1 MSWFDILKDM
11 REDLEQAT
19 RTVDTSNPAAIR
31 DERLADEQ
39 AYAQANTPPPA
50 MTVGSQVPGTMRR
63 AGQYIADKTAPLS
76 ANVRQTLQQGTDAA
90 VQTGRNIMHDVAT
103 GARGT
108 ASQIG
113 RGVRNIP
120 QNIVQG
126 AKNMAPTP
134 TNIASYHQ
142 SASPVKSKRGA
153 TRNVGESEEQF
164 QERVSQME
172 GRNQPILNEEGANYQ
187 QWLREKGY
195 ADTAGKAKA
204 KNIIRD
210 WTGFGGTKKPTE
222 SQRREHLAEYEA
234 HMQEQTKDP
243 NWQMSRTQEVTDPA
257 TLESIDRRIGEVED
271 KFETRLRDASA
282 EDRVDIQR
290 EKNNALAELNRKKIT
305 GTGQSTR
312 EEVEAE
318 RERLHPYEK
327 APPKEKDGKAP
338 PKEEEGLSQNVKDQ
352 LSSAEQWDAGNWMGE
367 VKDDGQTTFG
377 NIMSDGS
384 QESGAAKAAREAR
397 EKKEADNA
405 EKTKDNTVQTRLGRD
420 AKGRRLPGYGGKIPK
435 GKLSDFRLDEGQGYG
450 EFKDGGE
457 GNVAEH
463 EELVA
468 EKDKEKREAI
478 SGKQTGLG
486 DFS

>member
-90 VQTGRNIMHDVAT
+90 VQTGKNILHDAT
-103 GARGT
+103 TGVKGT

-113 RGVRNIP
+113 RGWEKVRPANLP
-120 QNIVQG
+120 QTVAQG
-126 AKNMAPTP
+126 VGNVLPTP

-204 KNIIRD
+204 KNFIRD

-243 NWQMSRTQEVTDPA
+243 NWRMSRTQEVTDPA

-305 GTGQSTR
+305 GTGLSTR

-327 APPKEKDGKAP
+327 APPKEKEGKAP

-352 LSSAEQWDAGNWMGE
+352 LSSAEQWDAGSWMGE

-384 QESGAAKAAREAR
+384 QESGAAKAAREAK
-397 EKKEADNA
+397 EKKEAENA
-405 EKTKDNTVQTRLGRD
+405 KKPKGKQTKLGRNL
-420 AKGRRLPGYGGKIPK
+420 KGHWLPGYGGSK
-435 GKLSDFRLDEGQGYG
+435 
-450 EFKDGGE
+450 
-457 GNVAEH
+457 NVAAVTNLDRTKTVRQDLADKRKKEQEH
-463 EELVA
+463 LTGE
-468 EKDKEKREAI
+468 
-478 SGKQTGLG
+478 QTTL
-486 DFS
+486 DVK

>member
-19 RTVDTSNPAAIR
+19 RVVDTSNPAAIR
-31 DERLADEQ
+31 DARIADEQ
-39 AYAQANTPPPA
+39 AYAQANTPP
-50 MTVGSQVPGTMRR
+50 TTSVGNQVPGRMQR

-76 ANVRQTLQQGTDAA
+76 ANVRQTLQQGKDAA
-90 VQTGRNIMHDVAT
+90 VQTGKNILHDVTT
-103 GARGT
+103 GVRGT
-108 ASQIG
+108 ASQID

-126 AKNMAPTP
+126 ARSMAPTP

-164 QERVSQME
+164 QERVSQMQ

-204 KNIIRD
+204 KNFIRD

-222 SQRREHLAEYEA
+222 SQRKEHLAEYEA
-234 HMQEQTKDP
+234 HMQEQTGNP
-243 NWQMSRTQEVTDPA
+243 QWRMSRTQEVTDPA
-257 TLESIDRRIGEVED
+257 TLEGIDRQIKEVEE

-282 EDRVDIQR
+282 EDRIDIQR

-305 GTGQSTR
+305 GTATATSA
-312 EEVEAE
+312 EVEAE

-327 APPKEKDGKAP
+327 APPKEK
-338 PKEEEGLSQNVKDQ
+338 EGLSQNVKDQ
-352 LSSAEQWDAGNWMGE
+352 LSSAEQWDAGSWMGE

-384 QESGAAKAAREAR
+384 QESGAAKAAREAK
-397 EKKEADNA
+397 EKKDAENA
-405 EKTKDNTVQTRLGRD
+405 KKPKDKTVQTKLGRD
-420 AKGRRLPGYGGKIPK
+420 VKGQFLPGYGGRK
-435 GKLSDFRLDEGQGYG
+435 
-450 EFKDGGE
+450 
-457 GNVAEH
+457 NVAAVNNLERTKQFR
-463 EELVA
+463 EELA
-468 EKDKEKREAI
+468 NKRKKEKEHLT
-478 SGKQTGLG
+478 GEQTTL
-486 DFS
+486 DVK

>member
-1 MSWFDILKDM
+1 MGWFDILKDM
-11 REDLEQAT
+11 REDLEQST

-31 DERLADEQ
+31 GERLADEQ

-50 MTVGSQVPGTMRR
+50 MTVGSQVPGTMQR

-76 ANVRQTLQQGTDAA
+76 ANVQQTLQQGKDAV
-90 VQTGRNIMHDVAT
+90 VQTGRNIAHDVAT

-108 ASQIG
+108 ANQIKQ
-113 RGVRNIP
+113 GVKNIP

-142 SASPVKSKRGA
+142 SASPIKSKRGA

-271 KFETRLRDASA
+271 KFEARLRDASA
-282 EDRVDIQR
+282 EDRIDIQR

-327 APPKEKDGKAP
+327 APPKEK
-338 PKEEEGLSQNVKDQ
+338 EGLSQNVKDQ

-397 EKKEADNA
+397 EKAQAKQDA
-405 EKTKDNTVQTRLGRD
+405 EFAKKPKGKQTKLGRD
-420 AKGRRLPGYGGKIPK
+420 VKGAFLPGYGG
-435 GKLSDFRLDEGQGYG
+435 GK
-450 EFKDGGE
+450 
-457 GNVAEH
+457 NVAAVHNLERTKNVR
-463 EELVA
+463 EGVA
-468 EKDKEKREAI
+468 DKRKKEQEST
-478 SGKQTGLG
+478 SGKQAGLG

>member
-31 DERLADEQ
+31 DARLADEQ
-39 AYAQANTPPPA
+39 AYAQANAPPPA

-76 ANVRQTLQQGTDAA
+76 EKVRGTLQQGKDAA
-90 VQTGRNIMHDVAT
+90 VQTGKNVLHDVTT
-103 GARGT
+103 GAKGT
-108 ASQIG
+108 VSQIG
-113 RGVRNIP
+113 RGWEKVRPANLP
-120 QNIVQG
+120 QTVAQG
-126 AKNMAPTP
+126 VGNVLPTP

-164 QERVSQME
+164 QERVSQMQ

-204 KNIIRD
+204 KNFIRD
-210 WTGFGGTKKPTE
+210 WTGFGGAKKPTE

-243 NWQMSRTQEVTDPA
+243 NWRMSRTQEVTDPA
-257 TLESIDRRIGEVED
+257 TLESIDRRIKEVED

-282 EDRVDIQR
+282 EDRIDIQR

-305 GTGQSTR
+305 GTGLSTR

-327 APPKEKDGKAP
+327 APPKKKNSVEDWDEGK
-338 PKEEEGLSQNVKDQ
+338 GS
-352 LSSAEQWDAGNWMGE
+352 WMGE
-367 VKDDGQTTFG
+367 VRSDGQTTFAMPEKTEG
-377 NIMSDGS
+377 LSQKVKDTLLTDGS
-384 QESGAAKAAREAR
+384 QESGAAKAAREAK
-397 EKKEADNA
+397 EKKEAENA
-405 EKTKDNTVQTRLGRD
+405 KKPKGKQTKLGRNVE
-420 AKGRRLPGYGGKIPK
+420 GEFLPGYGGSK
-435 GKLSDFRLDEGQGYG
+435 
-450 EFKDGGE
+450 
-457 GNVAEH
+457 NVAAVTNLERTKNVRQDLADKRKKEQEH
-463 EELVA
+463 LT
-468 EKDKEKREAI
+468 
-478 SGKQTGLG
+478 GKQTTL
-486 DFS
+486 DVK